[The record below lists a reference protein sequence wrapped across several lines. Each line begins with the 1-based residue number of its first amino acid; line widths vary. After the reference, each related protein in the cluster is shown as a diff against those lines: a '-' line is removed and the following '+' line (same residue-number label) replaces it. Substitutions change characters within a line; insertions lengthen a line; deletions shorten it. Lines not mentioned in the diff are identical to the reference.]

1 MTTPQAAAPSI
12 TNAGSS
18 PATPRKLFVSL
29 PVSDLQRAIT
39 FYEALGFTFD
49 PQATDAT
56 GTMMCIGED
65 AYVMLATRER
75 FAALS
80 PRPVADPREAMSA
93 LLALSA
99 GSRTE
104 VDALVQQAVAAGGGS
119 GADQEDH
126 GFMYEW
132 SFHDPDG
139 HAWGVFWMDSG
150 AVGGG

>member
-1 MTTPQAAAPSI
+1 MATPQAPAPSI
-12 TNAGSS
+12 TNAGSR

-29 PVSDLQRAIT
+29 PVRDLQRAIT
-39 FYEALGFTFD
+39 FYEALGFTFN

-56 GTMMCIGED
+56 ATMMFIGED
-65 AYVMLATRER
+65 AYAGLMTRER
-75 FAALS
+75 FATLS
-80 PRPVADPREAMSA
+80 PRPIADPREAMGA

-104 VDALVQQAVAAGGGS
+104 VDALVHQAVAAGGAS
-119 GADQEDH
+119 GADQQDH

-132 SFHDPDG
+132 SFYDLDG
-139 HAWGVFWMDSG
+139 HGWGVFWMDPG

>member
-1 MTTPQAAAPSI
+1 MATPQAPAPSI
-12 TNAGSS
+12 TNAGSR

-29 PVSDLQRAIT
+29 PVRDLQRAIT
-39 FYEALGFTFD
+39 FYEALGFTFN

-56 GTMMCIGED
+56 ATMMFIGED
-65 AYVMLATRER
+65 AYAGLMTRER

-80 PRPVADPREAMSA
+80 PRPIADPREAMGA

-104 VDALVQQAVAAGGGS
+104 VDALVHQAVAAGGAS
-119 GADQEDH
+119 GADQQDH

-139 HAWGVFWMDSG
+139 HAWGVFWMDPG